1 MRELL
6 EDPEA
11 SVSGKDPPHF
21 WVMVAALKRFV
32 EDQGK
37 GSLPLEVQSSPP
49 SFFQWPN
56 HHDLGF
62 HEKGRLYLPVLPAW
76 EKAFGQHSTCG
87 E

>member
-1 MRELL
+1 MSNRGAASEVRELL

-37 GSLPLEVQSSPP
+37 GSLPLEVQIAPLSSFQKQP
-49 SFFQWPN
+49 SRSG
-56 HHDLGF
+56 L
-62 HEKGRLYLPVLPAW
+62 L
-76 EKAFGQHSTCG
+76 
-87 E
+87 